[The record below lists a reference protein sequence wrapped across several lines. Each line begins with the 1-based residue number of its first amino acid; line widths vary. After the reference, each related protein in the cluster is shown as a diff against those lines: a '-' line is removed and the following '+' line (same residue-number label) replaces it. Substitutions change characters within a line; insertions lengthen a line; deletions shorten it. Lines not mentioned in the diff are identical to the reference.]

1 MKLSEIVEKLG
12 LKIRTGGGKL
22 DREVSRGYA
31 SDLMSDVIAHSMKN
45 DIWVTIQIHLNIVA
59 VASMKELSCIVLIN
73 GKEPEKETLEKAEA
87 EGIPILVSDLPAFEL
102 IGRLYQLGISGKKN
116 GQEENT

>member
-45 DIWVTIQIHLNIVA
+45 DIWVTIQVHLNIVA

-116 GQEENT
+116 GQEENA